1 MVAFAA
7 TNIDGLFL
15 TAALLSAAP
24 SRPWPVVAGTYL
36 GIGALYAASVGASIV
51 ALAIPSG
58 YIALLGLV
66 PLGLGLK
73 LLFTTK
79 PADEPAPA
87 AQGVLAVA
95 GINIAAG
102 GDNVGVYTPIFATIT
117 GEATAIYGAV
127 FAVLTGVLCWAAHR
141 LVTHPAL
148 GAPVRRWGP
157 RLVPWVLIALGAWIL
172 SRGL

>member
-1 MVAFAA
+1 MV
-7 TNIDGLFL
+7 L
-15 TAALLSAAP
+15 
-24 SRPWPVVAGTYL
+24 GTYL
-36 GIGALYAASVGASIV
+36 GIGALYAASVAASFI
-51 ALAIPSG
+51 ALVIPAG

-73 LLFTTK
+73 LLFTKK
-79 PADEPAPA
+79 PTDEPAPA

-102 GDNVGVYTPIFATIT
+102 GDNVGVYTPLFATT
-117 GEATAIYGAV
+117 TSEAIAIYGAV
-127 FAVLTGVLCWAAHR
+127 FAVLTGALCWTAHR

-157 RLVPWVLIALGAWIL
+157 RLVPWVLIALGLWIL
-172 SRGL
+172 AGAL